1 MARLL
6 DTLLHLD
13 NLARIGARALG
24 TRSARGCELQQAAAD
39 LRRDL
44 APLALHQV
52 AEQPDPKTDLMRIFA
67 AAEAAGLTWP
77 DMRDALNEY
86 HQSTPRST
94 S

>member
-6 DTLLHLD
+6 DILLQLD
-13 NLARIGARALG
+13 TVARIGAGLLG
-24 TRSARGCELQQAAAD
+24 RTRSGRQLQQIAAD
-39 LRRDL
+39 LRRTL
-44 APLALHQV
+44 APLALRQA

-86 HQSTPRST
+86 HQRNPGV
-94 S
+94 

>member
-6 DTLLHLD
+6 DTLLQLD
-13 NLARIGARALG
+13 TVARIGAGLLGRTRAG
-24 TRSARGCELQQAAAD
+24 RQLQQIAAD
-39 LRRDL
+39 LRRHL
-44 APLALHQV
+44 APLALHQA

-86 HQSTPRST
+86 HQRNPGA
-94 S
+94 